1 MTLDSATADR
11 WTSLALFAIGLAM
24 LVGGYTMDRLE
35 IRQIHP
41 ASIPGLVPMMLGAAM
56 MLCAVLL
63 FLAARTAHAARIAQ
77 LANLAGPSTAAQA
90 GDEPSETQQATTSN
104 RDLFFAAAYSVV
116 YALALVGSLPFAPA
130 TAIYIAVFYTHFTWD
145 RSATAGE
152 HLKRIAIAIA
162 FGVVGAYAIAS
173 LFQYGF
179 LVRLP

>member
-1 MTLDSATADR
+1 MADR

-24 LVGGYTMDRLE
+24 LVGGFTMDRLE

-41 ASIPGLVPMMLGAAM
+41 ASIPGLLPMILGAAM

-63 FLAARTAHAARIAQ
+63 FFAARAARTAQ
-77 LANLAGPSTAAQA
+77 LAKVAGLSTAAQA
-90 GDEPSETQQATTSN
+90 EGEPSATQPATTSN

-116 YALALVGSLPFAPA
+116 YALALVGSLPFAQA
-130 TAIYIAVFYTHFTWD
+130 TAIYIAVFYTHFTWE
-145 RSATAGE
+145 RSATSSA

-162 FGVVGAYAIAS
+162 FGVVSAYAIAS
-173 LFQYGF
+173 LFQFGF

>member
-63 FLAARTAHAARIAQ
+63 FLAARAAHAARIAQ
-77 LANLAGPSTAAQA
+77 LANLAGQSTAAQSS
-90 GDEPSETQQATTSN
+90 DEPSETQHTTTSN

-116 YALALVGSLPFAPA
+116 YALALVGSLPFAQA
-130 TAIYIAVFYTHFTWD
+130 TAIYIAVFYTHFTWN
-145 RSATAGE
+145 RSATVGE
-152 HLKRIAIAIA
+152 HLKRIAMAIT